1 MWFGLPRRAELDPT
15 GRLRVPRPST
25 LLRAAAVALLLV
37 LAVVAWQ
44 SSRDPTHPDAG
55 APGRAATADLVAD
68 ASAPARAASP
78 TDAADA
84 GSATSTADR
93 GAPDTGPAPPARLP
107 VPSGRVGVPVT
118 LGSPAVAALL
128 RPGDRVDLFSVPAAG
143 GDPVPHAEGALVLA
157 ADAAAATLFV
167 ALTPAQAHEVIAV
180 PGAMRFALLVRPEAA
195 DTP

>member
-128 RPGDRVDLFSVPAAG
+128 RPGDRVDLFTTSVDGGPVTVARGATVLEVAAPEAAVLLAVTAVEAEQVVAAG
-143 GDPVPHAEGALVLA
+143 GA
-157 ADAAAATLFV
+157 
-167 ALTPAQAHEVIAV
+167 
-180 PGAMRFALLVRPEAA
+180 RFTVVVRPE
-195 DTP
+195 PG